1 MYYLYQGDKIMA
13 VVCSSGLVGKAVTL
27 IALEKKSPIMIVTN
41 VAEETKTVEVTWL
54 DNNNSVNSAAF
65 ASKAL
70 EKADKAEAQ
79 PKQAKAA
86 KKPAPK
92 KKK

>member
-1 MYYLYQGDKIMA
+1 MA

-54 DNNNSVNSAAF
+54 DNNNSVNTAAF
-65 ASKAL
+65 PSKAL
-70 EKADKAEAQ
+70 EKADKEAQ
-79 PKQAKAA
+79 PKSATTE
-86 KKPAPK
+86 KKPTPK

>member
-1 MYYLYQGDKIMA
+1 MA

-27 IALEKKSPIMIVTN
+27 IALEKSPVMIVTN

-54 DNNNSVNSAAF
+54 DNNNSVNTAAF
-65 ASKAL
+65 PSKAL
-70 EKADKAEAQ
+70 DKFEAK
-79 PKQAKAA
+79 PKQATAA

>member
-1 MYYLYQGDKIMA
+1 MA

-41 VAEETKTVEVTWL
+41 VSEETKTVEVTWL
-54 DNNNSVNSAAF
+54 DNNNSVNKAAF
-65 ASKAL
+65 SSKAL
-70 EKADKAEAQ
+70 EKADAQ
-79 PKQAKAA
+79 PKQTAA
-86 KKPAPK
+86 KSAPKSAPAK

>member
-1 MYYLYQGDKIMA
+1 MA
-13 VVCSSGLVGKAVTL
+13 VICSSGLVGKAVSL

-54 DNNNSVNSAAF
+54 DNNNSVNSAEF
-65 ASKAL
+65 PSKAL
-70 EKADKAEAQ
+70 EKADAQ
-79 PKQAKAA
+79 PKQPKQATAA
-86 KKPAPK
+86 KKPTPK

>member
-1 MYYLYQGDKIMA
+1 MA

-54 DNNNSVNSAAF
+54 DNNNSVNTAAF
-65 ASKAL
+65 PSKAL
-70 EKADKAEAQ
+70 DKAEAQ
-79 PKQAKAA
+79 PKQTTAA

>member
-1 MYYLYQGDKIMA
+1 MA

-27 IALEKKSPIMIVTN
+27 IAMEKKSPIMIVTS

-65 ASKAL
+65 PSKAL
-70 EKADKAEAQ
+70 DKADKAEKP
-79 PKQAKAA
+79 PKPAATA
-86 KKPAPK
+86 KKTAPK

>member
-1 MYYLYQGDKIMA
+1 MA

-27 IALEKKSPIMIVTN
+27 IAMEKKSPIMIVTN
-41 VAEETKTVEVTWL
+41 VNEETKTVEVTWL

-65 ASKAL
+65 PTKAL
-70 EKADKAEAQ
+70 DKADKAEKQ
-79 PKQAKAA
+79 PKSATTA

>member
-1 MYYLYQGDKIMA
+1 MA

-27 IALEKKSPIMIVTN
+27 IALEKKSPIMIATSVT
-41 VAEETKTVEVTWL
+41 EETKTVEVTWI

-65 ASKAL
+65 SSKAL
-70 EKADKAEAQ
+70 ALVKADKVE
-79 PKQAKAA
+79 KTAKPAKIA

>member
-1 MYYLYQGDKIMA
+1 MA

-27 IALEKKSPIMIVTN
+27 IALEKKSPIMIVTS

-65 ASKAL
+65 SSKAL
-70 EKADKAEAQ
+70 EKADKADA
-79 PKQAKAA
+79 QAKSSTTA
-86 KKPAPK
+86 KKTAPK

>member
-1 MYYLYQGDKIMA
+1 MA
-13 VVCSSGLVGKAVTL
+13 VICSSGLVGKAVTL

-54 DNNNSVNSAAF
+54 DNNNSVNTAAF
-65 ASKAL
+65 PSKAL
-70 EKADKAEAQ
+70 DKAETE
-79 PKQAKAA
+79 PKQATAA

>member
-1 MYYLYQGDKIMA
+1 MA
-13 VVCSSGLVGKAVTL
+13 VVCSSGLVGKAVIL

-54 DNNNSVNSAAF
+54 DNNNSVNTAAF
-65 ASKAL
+65 PSKAL
-70 EKADKAEAQ
+70 EKADKEAQ
-79 PKQAKAA
+79 TKSATAA